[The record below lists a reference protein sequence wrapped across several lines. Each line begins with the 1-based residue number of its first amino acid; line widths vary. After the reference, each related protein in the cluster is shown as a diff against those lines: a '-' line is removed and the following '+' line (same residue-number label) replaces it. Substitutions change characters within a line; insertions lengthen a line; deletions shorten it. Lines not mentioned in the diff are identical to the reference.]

1 MAYTRKELIE
11 QRLDSTGSV
20 TLKELTVLFPD
31 VSSMT
36 LRRDLI
42 QLEEAG
48 IAIRIKGGAIKD
60 NNSHGHLGE
69 ESAYELRE
77 NKNIEA
83 KKIIATK
90 AMTFLETGRAI
101 YLDAGSTIMT
111 FAKLLPDHEYSFVTS
126 GINTATSLLQK
137 EHPSVILL
145 GGYANRNTLS
155 LSGPLS
161 KNILESINIDIAYIS
176 ASGYTRD
183 NHFTVSN
190 IYEAELKKYIISK
203 AKKVIVLIDSTKIG
217 NSLPYTFAQTSE
229 IDYLITEVVS
239 NKEFSTYLSS
249 ENVTLI

>member
-1 MAYTRKELIE
+1 MANSRKDLIE
-11 QRLDSTGSV
+11 QRLESTGSV
-20 TLKELTVLFPD
+20 TLKELSVLFPD

-48 IAIRIKGGAIKD
+48 IAIRVKGGAIKD
-60 NNSHGHLGE
+60 TNSHGLHGE
-69 ESAYELRE
+69 ESAYDVRE
-77 NKNIEA
+77 NRNIEA

-111 FAKLLPDHEYSFVTS
+111 FSKLLPDHDYSFVTS
-126 GINTATSLLQK
+126 GINTAISLLEK
-137 EHPSVILL
+137 EQPSVILL

-176 ASGYTRD
+176 ASGYTKD

-190 IYEAELKKYIISK
+190 IYEAELKKYIIEK
-203 AKKVIVLIDSTKIG
+203 AKKVIVLIDSEKIG
-217 NSLPYTFAQTSE
+217 KSLPYTFAQTKS
-229 IDYLITEVVS
+229 IDYFVTERALSKDVS
-239 NKEFSTYLSS
+239 DYLKS
-249 ENVTLI
+249 EHVTLI